1 MRAMR
6 KGWIK
11 LEKAPEKPRVYLL
24 WGDDLRAVEKTAN
37 GLSYI
42 AAPKPKLPGDKRKGE
57 GGEGKR
63 GSGKVGGGGKGLF
76 TESCF
81 DFWMARGA
89 LAQTVRLLPFICFV
103 LFTISIFF
111 K

>member
-11 LEKAPEKPRVYLL
+11 LEKAPEKPKVYLL

-42 AAPKPKLPGDKRKGE
+42 AAPKPKLPGDLFF
-57 GGEGKR
+57 
-63 GSGKVGGGGKGLF
+63 GGGGGGIKTCEG
-76 TESCF
+76 
-81 DFWMARGA
+81 
-89 LAQTVRLLPFICFV
+89 
-103 LFTISIFF
+103 
-111 K
+111 